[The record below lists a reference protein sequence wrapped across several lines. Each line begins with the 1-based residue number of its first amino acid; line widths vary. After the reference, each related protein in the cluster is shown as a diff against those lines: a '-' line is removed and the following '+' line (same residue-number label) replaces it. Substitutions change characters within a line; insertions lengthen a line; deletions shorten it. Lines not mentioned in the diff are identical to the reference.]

1 MANVLDPKQLHSE
14 SEYRAAV
21 GEMRDLILSDPE
33 TPAGRRFDDLL
44 RLIEAFEDAYGLAF
58 APPPHAAPSAR
69 TKALPT
75 LRVV

>member
-1 MANVLDPKQLHSE
+1 MANVTDPKQLHSE

-44 RLIEAFEDAYGLAF
+44 RLIEAFEDAYGLA
-58 APPPHAAPSAR
+58 PPLHVAPSAR

>member
-1 MANVLDPKQLHSE
+1 MASVLDPKQLHSE

-44 RLIEAFEDAYGLAF
+44 RLIEAFEDAYGLA
-58 APPPHAAPSAR
+58 PPPHAAPSTR
-69 TKALPT
+69 TKASPT
-75 LRVV
+75 LRLV